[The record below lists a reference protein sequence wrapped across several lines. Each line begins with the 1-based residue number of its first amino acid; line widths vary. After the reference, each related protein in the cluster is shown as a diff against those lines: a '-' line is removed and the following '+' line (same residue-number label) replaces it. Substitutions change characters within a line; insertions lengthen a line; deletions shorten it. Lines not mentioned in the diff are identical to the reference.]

1 MMHVRGLLMVV
12 VLAVLGGCASQP
24 ERESTDPKKAAQ
36 FNAEL
41 GLNYMV
47 QGKSE
52 QAMQKLLKAL
62 EYDDDSVDANHYIA
76 ELYRR
81 LGRNDKAAEH
91 FRIAASLAPKD
102 PSIQNNYGVFLCSEK
117 RYDEGIKRML
127 LALDSPVWPAR
138 DEAYENL
145 GQCLRDKG
153 DIDKAEQYFR
163 EALALNVNRP
173 RSLLALAEI
182 SHQSGNYISARAF
195 LQRYGVVAPHSARSL
210 WLGIQVE
217 RLLGDKNAVASYGL
231 ALKNNFPNSE
241 EARLYL
247 KSIKP

>member
-1 MMHVRGLLMVV
+1 MMHVRSLLMVV
-12 VLAVLGGCASQP
+12 VLAALSGCASQP
-24 ERESTDPKKAAQ
+24 ERDTTDPKKAAQ

-41 GLNYMV
+41 GLNYLV
-47 QGKSE
+47 QGKNE

-62 EYDDDSVDANHYIA
+62 EYDDDSIEANHYIA

-81 LGRNDKAAEH
+81 LGRKDKAAEH

-102 PSIQNNYGVFLCSEK
+102 PSIQNNIGVFMCGEK
-117 RYDEGIKRML
+117 RYDEGAKHL
-127 LALDSPVWPAR
+127 LIALDSPVWPAR

-145 GQCLRDKG
+145 GQCMRDKG

-173 RSLLALAEI
+173 GSLLSLAEI
-182 SHQSGNYISARAF
+182 THQQGNHISARAF
-195 LQRYGVVAPHSARSL
+195 LQRYGAIAPHSARSL

-231 ALKNNFPNSE
+231 ALKNNFPNSD

-247 KSIKP
+247 KSTKP